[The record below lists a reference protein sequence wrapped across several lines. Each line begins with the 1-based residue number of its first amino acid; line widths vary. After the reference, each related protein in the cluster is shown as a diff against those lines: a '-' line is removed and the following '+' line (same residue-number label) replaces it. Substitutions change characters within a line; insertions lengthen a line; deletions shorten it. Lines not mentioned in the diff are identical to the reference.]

1 MSFTN
6 TATPLHK
13 KSTRFDSLKSDRPY
27 DSRREQNREQ
37 PRTSSSVLF
46 SAKNTSLADFIQVP
60 TAAPVTQKYVSPAMR
75 QRQQQQQQQQPQVSS
90 GNYKS
95 TFSGS
100 RMKQRKKRLTIS
112 TASFPSMGGT
122 HEDLC
127 SSNEVSETSNKYAE
141 AAATND
147 DDYQTQ
153 QRQQAT
159 STNDKVEYK
168 STDVLL
174 QDCSGSEQSDEEFI
188 DAKSLVC
195 PYAAGKA
202 AMSMIMVHQRKRD
215 ELNSLLG
222 GQSPYWGEKSLL
234 DFTIESDDSDYEWS
248 SDDCD
253 SDDSEG

>member
-6 TATPLHK
+6 TAPPLHK

-27 DSRREQNREQ
+27 DSRREQKREQ
-37 PRTSSSVLF
+37 PRPSSSTLF
-46 SAKNTSLADFIQVP
+46 SVNNTSLADFIQVP
-60 TAAPVTQKYVSPAMR
+60 TAAPATQKYVSPAMR
-75 QRQQQQQQQQPQVSS
+75 QRQQQQQQPQVSS
-90 GNYKS
+90 GQYKS
-95 TFSGS
+95 TFSCS

-112 TASFPSMGGT
+112 TTSFPSMGGT
-122 HEDLC
+122 HEDQQ
-127 SSNEVSETSNKYAE
+127 SNNDDSATSNKYAE

-153 QRQQAT
+153 QRQQAA
-159 STNDKVEYK
+159 STNNTVKYK

-202 AMSMIMVHQRKRD
+202 AMSMIMAHQHRRD
-215 ELNSLLG
+215 ELNCLLG
-222 GQSPYWGEKSLL
+222 AQSPYWDEKSLL

>member
-1 MSFTN
+1 MIV
-6 TATPLHK
+6 A
-13 KSTRFDSLKSDRPY
+13 
-27 DSRREQNREQ
+27 ENRNANN

-60 TAAPVTQKYVSPAMR
+60 AAAPVTQKYVSPAMR
-75 QRQQQQQQQQPQVSS
+75 QRQQQQPQVSS
-90 GNYKS
+90 GQYKS
-95 TFSGS
+95 TFSCS

-112 TASFPSMGGT
+112 TTSFPSMGGT
-122 HEDLC
+122 HEDQQ
-127 SSNEVSETSNKYAE
+127 SNNDDSATSNKYAE

-153 QRQQAT
+153 QRQQAA
-159 STNDKVEYK
+159 STNNTVKYK

-202 AMSMIMVHQRKRD
+202 AMSMIMAHQHRRD
-215 ELNSLLG
+215 ELNCLLG
-222 GQSPYWGEKSLL
+222 AQSPIGMKKV
-234 DFTIESDDSDYEWS
+234 F
-248 SDDCD
+248 
-253 SDDSEG
+253 

>member
-6 TATPLHK
+6 APTPLHK
-13 KSTRFDSLKSDRPY
+13 KSTRFDSLKSDRAY
-27 DSRREQNREQ
+27 DSRREQQREQ
-37 PRTSSSVLF
+37 PRPSTSTLF
-46 SAKNTSLADFIQVP
+46 TAKNTSLADFIQVP
-60 TAAPVTQKYVSPAMR
+60 TATPVTQKYVSPAMR
-75 QRQQQQQQQQPQVSS
+75 HRQKQQASS
-90 GNYKS
+90 GQYKS

-100 RMKQRKKRLTIS
+100 RMKPTKKRLTIS

-153 QRQQAT
+153 QRQQAA
-159 STNDKVEYK
+159 STNDLVEYK

-174 QDCSGSEQSDEEFI
+174 QDCSWNEQSDEEFI

-215 ELNSLLG
+215 ELNCLLG
-222 GQSPYWGEKSLL
+222 AQSPYWGEKSLL

>member
-6 TATPLHK
+6 APTPLHK
-13 KSTRFDSLKSDRPY
+13 KSTRFDSLKSDRVY
-27 DSRREQNREQ
+27 DSRREQQREQ
-37 PRTSSSVLF
+37 PRPSSSVLF

-75 QRQQQQQQQQPQVSS
+75 QRQQQQVSS
-90 GNYKS
+90 GQYKS
-95 TFSGS
+95 TFSS
-100 RMKQRKKRLTIS
+100 SQRKPTKKRLTIS

-122 HEDLC
+122 HEDQQ
-127 SSNEVSETSNKYAE
+127 SNNDDSATSNKYAA

-153 QRQQAT
+153 KRQQAA
-159 STNDKVEYK
+159 STNDTVEYK

-174 QDCSGSEQSDEEFI
+174 QDCSGNEQSDEEFI

-202 AMSMIMVHQRKRD
+202 AMSMLMVHQRKRD

-234 DFTIESDDSDYEWS
+234 DFTIESGDSDYEWS
-248 SDDCD
+248 SDDYN

>member
-1 MSFTN
+1 
-6 TATPLHK
+6 
-13 KSTRFDSLKSDRPY
+13 
-27 DSRREQNREQ
+27 
-37 PRTSSSVLF
+37 
-46 SAKNTSLADFIQVP
+46 
-60 TAAPVTQKYVSPAMR
+60 MR
-75 QRQQQQQQQQPQVSS
+75 HRQQQQQQPQVSS
-90 GNYKS
+90 GQYKS

-122 HEDLC
+122 HEDQQ
-127 SSNEVSETSNKYAE
+127 SNNDDSATSNKYAE

-153 QRQQAT
+153 QRQQAA
-159 STNDKVEYK
+159 STNDTVEYK

-174 QDCSGSEQSDEEFI
+174 QDCSDGEQSDEFI

-202 AMSMIMVHQRKRD
+202 AMSMLMAHQHRRD
-215 ELNSLLG
+215 ELNCLLG
-222 GQSPYWGEKSLL
+222 AQSPYWDEKSLL

-248 SDDCD
+248 SDDCN